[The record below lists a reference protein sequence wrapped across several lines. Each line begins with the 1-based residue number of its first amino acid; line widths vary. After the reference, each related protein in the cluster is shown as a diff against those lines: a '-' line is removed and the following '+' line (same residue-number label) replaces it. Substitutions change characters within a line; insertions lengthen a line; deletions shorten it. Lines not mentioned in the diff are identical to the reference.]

1 MKAHVEMITEITVI
15 TPTVQPSSERTS
27 LKFLPRLELLLRKH
41 TLMIFT
47 GNVPSLVG
55 GCTLGQTSVEAE
67 RLLAGTLLHDKVLV
81 SPDITHTLSSK
92 NTVTHMR
99 ACMQL
104 PIRGHS
110 G

>member
-1 MKAHVEMITEITVI
+1 MKVHVEIIKNITVI
-15 TPTVQPSSERTS
+15 TPTVQPSSQRTS

-47 GNVPSLVG
+47 GNMPSLVA
-55 GCTLGQTSVEAE
+55 GCTLAETSAEVE
-67 RLLAGTLLHDKVLV
+67 RLAAGTLLHDKVLV
-81 SPDITHTLSSK
+81 SPDITHSLGSK

-99 ACMQL
+99 ACMLL
-104 PIRGHS
+104 PMMRYS

>member
-1 MKAHVEMITEITVI
+1 MKVHVEIITNNTVI
-15 TPTVQPSSERTS
+15 TPTVQPSSQRTS

-47 GNVPSLVG
+47 GNVPSLMA
-55 GCTLGQTSVEAE
+55 GCTLVETSTEVE
-67 RLLAGTLLHDKVLV
+67 RLVAGMPLHDNVLV

-99 ACMQL
+99 ACML
-104 PIRGHS
+104 VSIMRYS